1 MQRLKGLT
9 TGGMPTFI
17 DAGDNFNPSA
27 RIFEDNW
34 VEQLIDQGQL
44 LYKEMDVSVWLNNI
58 LIRQSRGVHGR

>member
-34 VEQLIDQGQL
+34 VDQLIDQGQL
-44 LYKEMDVSVWLNNI
+44 PFME
-58 LIRQSRGVHGR
+58 GVAT